1 MAYSHYSLESFNLY
15 VGTDDEDNDKRVI
28 IQNLSLPDMEEMTQS
43 THGGGSPFEV
53 EIGMGAFKALTPKF
67 KLAGFDPQTLRQ
79 FGIGGRAQYPFI
91 IKGKIRNLNGGRE
104 LGLKAVCW
112 GRLTKY
118 APKEFK
124 RGDSFE
130 QDHEIKELVHYEKYI
145 DGNEMYYYDHF
156 AKPPIWRVN
165 GANANQG
172 DIDFL

>member
-1 MAYSHYSLESFNLY
+1 MYTHYSLESFNLY

-28 IQNLSLPDMEEMTQS
+28 IRNTSLPDLEEITQ
-43 THGGGSPFEV
+43 GGHAGGAPFEIEV
-53 EIGMGAFKALTPKF
+53 GGLGFKALSPKF

-104 LGLKAVCW
+104 LGLKAVIW
-112 GRLTKY
+112 GRLSKY
-118 APKEFK
+118 APSEFK
-124 RGDSFE
+124 RGDAFE
-130 QDHEIKELVHYEKYI
+130 QDHEIKEVVHYEKYI
-145 DGNEMYYYDHF
+145 DGQEMYYFDHF

-165 GANANQG
+165 GKNANQG